1 MPSTSLS
8 SSVHTHTLKIIVRG
22 RGARGS
28 QQGGGVRQTP
38 EEREEGVGEKNQS
51 GLAFFFFKVKKVI
64 PRQEFKHQQK
74 KACSSFKTS
83 SRKRVPL
90 SALLWILRSD

>member
-1 MPSTSLS
+1 M
-8 SSVHTHTLKIIVRG
+8 
-22 RGARGS
+22 
-28 QQGGGVRQTP
+28 GGVRQTE
-38 EEREEGVGEKNQS
+38 EEREGVGEKNQS
-51 GLAFFFFKVKKVI
+51 GVVSFLFFFFKKKKKEVKEVI
-64 PRQEFKHQQK
+64 PRQEFKHQQ